1 MATLQRYAP
10 AGIVNPNEANIM
22 TGYEAASQS
31 FKAGDWVDS
40 SSGKIAL
47 AVAAGNTLGANDDC
61 WGIALE
67 DATGTTNNPIRIYK
81 FHPGFRIILP
91 VYHGTAASAITAYA
105 DIGSSF
111 GIRFHTG
118 NIWCVALDETSATK
132 GWITYIPNQRQ
143 MPIGTQY
150 GLVEF
155 EIDFAQTA
163 GPGA

>member
-10 AGIVNPNEANIM
+10 AGIVNFNEANIM
-22 TGYEAASQS
+22 EGYEAAGQT

-47 AVAAGNTLGANDDC
+47 TVAAGNTLGANDDC
-61 WGIALE
+61 WGIALQ
-67 DATGTTNNPIRIYK
+67 DASGVTNAPVPIYK
-81 FHPGFRIILP
+81 FHPGFQIELP
-91 VYHGTAASAITAYA
+91 VYHGTPGSAITAYA

-111 GIRFHTG
+111 GIRNHTG

-132 GWITYIPNQRQ
+132 GWIVSIPNQVQ
-143 MPIGTQY
+143 MPVGTQY
-150 GLVEF
+150 GLVIF